1 MPETPEAPETRLSAP
16 ADQPEAKAK
25 PEAKAVAPKNKKEI
39 KAAVAEAPG
48 TASAA
53 TSDDKAQ
60 PEDKAAAKAAKKEAK
75 PTVESK
81 PFADFIK
88 QDFIPAL
95 EKAFAAQEYQDLEL
109 TFNNNQVAG
118 TWDDG
123 QKQFIVYFPDG
134 DIQGRKAFSEAS
146 NGIAPS
152 TIESFLIDERKVT
165 LDLLVFGV
173 VQRINAQKWFGR
185 N

>member
-1 MPETPEAPETRLSAP
+1 MAETPEAPETESAP
-16 ADQPEAKAK
+16 QADK
-25 PEAKAVAPKNKKEI
+25 PEAKA
-39 KAAVAEAPG
+39 
-48 TASAA
+48 A
-53 TSDDKAQ
+53 T
-60 PEDKAAAKAAKKEAK
+60 KAAKKEAK
-75 PTVESK
+75 PKETKPSVESK

-109 TFNNNQVAG
+109 TFANNQVAG